1 MNQFLFSAKMCKNFQ
16 ALTCHKISVVS
27 VRKEKWMGWKKVANS
42 KAVVSDNSNEVKEQS
57 MENNMRCNKK
67 GEKIKNSADDV
78 EK

>member
-1 MNQFLFSAKMCKNFQ
+1 M
-16 ALTCHKISVVS
+16 
-27 VRKEKWMGWKKVANS
+27 ANS